1 MGGSER
7 YPTNRGKEAF
17 SRCRE
22 GKGTRLNEGKKHLV
36 GVGKGKRPD

>member
-1 MGGSER
+1 MGGRER

-17 SRCRE
+17 SRCWE
-22 GKGTRLNEGKKHLV
+22 GKMTRLIEGKKHLV